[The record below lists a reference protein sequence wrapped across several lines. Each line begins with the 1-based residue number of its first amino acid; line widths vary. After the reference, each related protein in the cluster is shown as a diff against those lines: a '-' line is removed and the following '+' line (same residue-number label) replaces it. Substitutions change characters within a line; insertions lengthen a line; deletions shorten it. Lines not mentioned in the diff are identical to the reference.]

1 LVVVGRKAEHPVRNA
16 LILSGVLLSATV
28 AVILVGPQDHVSQE
42 VVALL
47 AGLAVGVW
55 LLRFSPPW
63 RWLAMLVLVLSLV
76 LCLVLGP
83 AGIAWFGGFIS
94 GTQAGLAW
102 QHAHKRSR
110 QPAKPSREPTNKAE
124 WLVDG
129 RGLSTVA
136 EAREAAGAA
145 LHSLDGK
152 SRGRLAVEHG
162 SARFEVAGG
171 VGLGMVCH
179 RSADA
184 DQESS
189 WAVLLRPGQ
198 AKDESVDVPMGDAT
212 GFIPSRF
219 VNELGPVEAALTDF
233 LGNPG
238 SASLG
243 PEWMTGN
250 DAEATRLTTY

>member
-1 LVVVGRKAEHPVRNA
+1 MRNA

-55 LLRFSPPW
+55 VLRFSPPW

-102 QHAHKRSR
+102 QHASKRR
-110 QPAKPSREPTNKAE
+110 KPAEKTRETAKKAE

-129 RGLSTVA
+129 RGLSTGA
-136 EAREAAGAA
+136 EAREAAAPA
-145 LHSLDGK
+145 LQALDGK
-152 SRGRLAVEHG
+152 SRGRLAVEYR

-179 RSADA
+179 RNTDA
-184 DQESS
+184 TNEGS
-189 WAVLLRPGQ
+189 WAVLVRSAGV
-198 AKDESVDVPMGDAT
+198 ADASVEVPMGDVK
-212 GFIPSRF
+212 GFMPSRL
-219 VNELGPVEAALTDF
+219 VHDLDSVEAAMADF
-233 LGNPG
+233 FRNPR
-238 SASLG
+238 ASSFG
-243 PEWMTGN
+243 PEWVTGSE
-250 DAEATRLTTY
+250 AEATRLTTH